1 MTRPVLR
8 PYQVDA
14 IGKVFKRFA
23 DGDRRTAGVAATG
36 AGKTVILSELIRRY
50 QADVDPRPALV
61 LAHRS
66 ELLTQAA
73 EKLRAAMP
81 GKRIGFIQ
89 AGKNHTSAPVI
100 VGSVQTLAPRDT
112 ASSRRRWASLPDFGL
127 IVVDECHR
135 SVSPAY
141 IRTLIDLGCM
151 SESPTSPRTVGF
163 TATFTREDKARLTD
177 FWQSVAFSVDILDLI
192 DWGFLVPPRFQR
204 VLVEGLDL
212 SHLSLTRRD
221 GVTDLSSTELAE
233 AMDQSGAA
241 GVVAA
246 AYRRHASDRQ
256 GIVFTPSVASAETVA
271 QALRDVGITSAALSG
286 STPSGV
292 RKRLLEDYQAGR
304 LQTVVNCA
312 ILGEGFDAPATSCV
326 VIARPTLSKI
336 LFRQQVGRG
345 LRPGGGHDDCLV
357 LDMVGATGRNNLA
370 TLDDV
375 TGVPS
380 LHVEEGETVT
390 EARDRVA
397 RQRAEVIGDAGIS
410 GSLDSVAVDPWETE
424 RRSKLTRREREA
436 EDAADDETPEPEET
450 GPPPP
455 KLRYAPVEH
464 REGWFLRSQRGRWFI
479 PMTAGTNRQRQN
491 GVVLAL
497 PVAGSWDVVAAFHGA
512 GAHYAGSFTDR
523 EAAARHA
530 VTLCLELVTS
540 GVDRALSDPD
550 AAWRRRRAGQKAR
563 DLAMECG
570 ADPDDVVY
578 DGQASDWI
586 ALRTHG
592 RLADA
597 LQIGR

>member
-8 PYQVDA
+8 HYQADA
-14 IGKVFKRFA
+14 IAKTFKRFA

-50 QADVDPRPALV
+50 QEDVDPRPALV

-66 ELLTQAA
+66 ELLNQAA

-112 ASSRRRWASLPDFGL
+112 APSRRRWASLPSFGL
-127 IVVDECHR
+127 VVVDECHR

-141 IRTLIDLGCM
+141 LRTLEGLGCM
-151 SESPTSPRTVGF
+151 RPDGPRTVGF

-192 DWGFLVPPRFQR
+192 DWGFLVPPKFQR

-212 SHLSLTRRD
+212 SHMSLTRRD

-256 GIVFTPSVASAETVA
+256 GIVFTPSVDSAETVA
-271 QALRDVGITSAALSG
+271 QALRDHGITSAALSG
-286 STPSGV
+286 KTPGGV
-292 RKRLLEDYQAGR
+292 RRQILKDYQAGL
-304 LQTVVNCA
+304 LQTVTNCA

-345 LRPGGGHDDCLV
+345 LRPGGGHPDCLV

-390 EARDRVA
+390 EARDRVT
-397 RQRAEVIGDAGIS
+397 RERAEVIGDAGIS
-410 GSLDSVAVDPWETE
+410 GSLDSVAVDPWEAE

-436 EDAADDETPEPEET
+436 EDALEDEEPEPEET
-450 GPPPP
+450 GPPAP
-455 KLRYAPVEH
+455 KVRYAPVQH
-464 REGWFLRSQRGRWFI
+464 REGWFLRSAGRGRWFI
-479 PMTAGTNRQRQN
+479 PLTATKAGKRQN
-491 GVVLAL
+491 GVVLVL
-497 PVAGSWDVVAAFHGA
+497 PTGAQSWDVVAAFHGA
-512 GAHYAGSFTDR
+512 GAHFAGTYPDR
-523 EAAARHA
+523 ESAARNA
-530 VTLCLELVTS
+530 VALCLKLVPD
-540 GVDRALSDPD
+540 GVDRGLSDPD

-563 DLAMECG
+563 DLATECG
-570 ADPDDVVY
+570 ADDDAVIY
-578 DGQASDWI
+578 AGQASDWI

>member
-8 PYQVDA
+8 EYQVDA

-23 DGDRRTAGVAATG
+23 EGDRRTAGVAATG

-50 QADVDPRPALV
+50 QEDVDPRPALM

-73 EKLRAAMP
+73 DKMRAAMP

-141 IRTLIDLGCM
+141 LKTLEGLGCLR
-151 SESPTSPRTVGF
+151 PDGPRTVGF

-192 DWGFLVPPRFQR
+192 DWGFLVPPKFQR

-286 STPSGV
+286 STPAAQR
-292 RKRLLEDYQAGR
+292 RKILDDYQAGR

-345 LRPGGGHDDCLV
+345 LRPGGGHPDCLV

-410 GSLDSVAVDPWETE
+410 GSLDSVAVDPWEAE

-436 EDAADDETPEPEET
+436 EDALEEGEEPEEET

-455 KLRYAPVEH
+455 KLRYAPVGH

-479 PMTAGTNRQRQN
+479 PMTAGTERKRQN
-491 GVVLAL
+491 GVVLVL
-497 PVAGSWDVVAAFHGA
+497 PVPGGSWDVVAAFHGA
-512 GAHYAGSFTDR
+512 GAHYAGSFGDR
-523 EAAARHA
+523 ETAARTA

-540 GVDRALSDPD
+540 GVDRGLSDPD
-550 AAWRRRRAGQKAR
+550 AAWRRRRSGQKAR

-570 ADPDDVVY
+570 ADEDAVVY
-578 DGQASDWI
+578 AGQASDWI